1 MTEPLGMGVEP
12 AQCAHLLDL
21 QRPVVGSYQEI
32 WGEPDRK
39 AELIAFTCAIGGFW
53 SEEYHDGD
61 QDV

>member
-39 AELIAFTCAIGGFW
+39 AELIAFTCAIGGF
-53 SEEYHDGD
+53 
-61 QDV
+61 